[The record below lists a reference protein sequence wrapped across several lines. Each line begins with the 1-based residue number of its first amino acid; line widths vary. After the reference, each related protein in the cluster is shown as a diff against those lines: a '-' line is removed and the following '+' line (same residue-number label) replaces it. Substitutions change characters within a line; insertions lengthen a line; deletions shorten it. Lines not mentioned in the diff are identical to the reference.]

1 MELLRRWVKDERTQ
15 REALEE
21 RFRSC
26 EDEWLIHDKMMYDIK
41 QQLREIRQVC
51 HDMKD
56 AWDREVQ
63 ELRMMQQLQPQAQQQ
78 PQQQLP

>member
-1 MELLRRWVKDERTQ
+1 M
-15 REALEE
+15 
-21 RFRSC
+21 RSC
-26 EDEWLIHDKMMYDIK
+26 EDEWFIHDKIMYDIK

-63 ELRMMQQLQPQAQQQ
+63 ELRSMQQLQPQ
-78 PQQQLP
+78 PQQQLLPQLQPYAEYQHVYIKQEPF